1 MNTQEVLQEV
11 AKERER
17 QNTKWGVQRHNP
29 LTWLAILGEEVGEVN
44 KAVLENIFSRK
55 GLENYREELIQVA
68 AVAVAAIESLGDE
81 CVEDE
86 GNELTVYK
94 LMVAP
99 KGSSYFQ
106 TVVVPRP
113 TGSLLPS
120 EPYPF
125 LSFTEAA
132 KWVDDNLNTDL
143 HKWFV
148 EKI

>member
-55 GLENYREELIQVA
+55 GLEEYRQELIQVA
-68 AVAVAAIESLGDE
+68 AVAVAAVESLGDE
-81 CVEDE
+81 AVED
-86 GNELTVYK
+86 GDPVAYK
-94 LMVAP
+94 LMICQS
-99 KGSSYFQ
+99 GSDVFQ
-106 TVVVPRP
+106 PIIVPVDNKNY
-113 TGSLLPS
+113 SI

-125 LSFTEAA
+125 LSIAEAFEWA
-132 KWVDDNLNTDL
+132 DKNLDPKL
-143 HKWFV
+143 YKYYV
-148 EKI
+148 ERIKD

>member
-1 MNTQEVLQEV
+1 MSIIPINDELKTIPFLYIENDRVLRDIDKDCLES
-11 AKERER
+11 A
-17 QNTKWGVQRHNP
+17 
-29 LTWLAILGEEVGEVN
+29 LGG
-44 KAVLENIFSRK
+44 
-55 GLENYREELIQVA
+55 
-68 AVAVAAIESLGDE
+68 LGDE